1 MSDFL
6 AGMVVDAGLDS
17 KVTPAPPSRQRAARG
32 ETEATIRENCCK
44 LLNSLGY
51 FIVKHMTGSG
61 TRGTPDVIGC
71 IRGRM
76 VVIEFKKGTEI
87 PTPVQLRQL
96 RLWQDAG
103 ALAGWA
109 RSTGEVRQLLDHLD
123 DLAWRNDFRNPGDGR
138 GAGDPW

>member
-17 KVTPAPPSRQRAARG
+17 KVTPASPSKRRAARG
-32 ETEATIRENCCK
+32 ETEATVRENCLK
-44 LLNSLGY
+44 LLNANGY

-71 IRGRM
+71 IGGRM
-76 VVIEFKKGTEI
+76 VVIEFKKGTEV
-87 PTPVQLRQL
+87 PTPVQLRQM

-109 RSTGEVRQLLDHLD
+109 RSTSDVRRLLSHLD
-123 DLAWRNDFRNPGDGR
+123 DLAWRNDFRNPGDER
-138 GAGDPW
+138 DAGDPW